1 MNYLDKLRKWHVQ
14 LLPSCCDHPPS
25 STWSTHRDATWH
37 VATHSVCNGMTHNWI
52 LSPIISISPTSKLI
66 MRPFPVRWPLHAT
79 YHIWLMSMPLHATT
93 CQYIHSFAR
102 FHLAV
107 HHSFLKTW
115 ASILGNLLQQSF
127 LIWLQ
132 TKTLLATHPVN
143 LVLNICAVVQDLVLR
158 HHKRI
163 QKIEPLRREC
173 MWDNVTKYDEV
184 GLMNQHQFF
193 FGIYRLFID
202 DTSTIQ

>member
-1 MNYLDKLRKWHVQ
+1 MQ
-14 LLPSCCDHPPS
+14 
-25 STWSTHRDATWH
+25 H

-79 YHIWLMSMPLHATT
+79 YHVWLMHTS
-93 CQYIHSFAR
+93 YIHSFAR

-107 HHSFLKTW
+107 QLHHSFPKTW
-115 ASILGNLLQQSF
+115 ASILGKLLQQSF

-132 TKTLLATHPVN
+132 TKTLLTTHPVN

-163 QKIEPLRREC
+163 QKIEPLRREW

-184 GLMNQHQFF
+184 ESHETRPIL
-193 FGIYRLFID
+193 LWD
-202 DTSTIQ
+202 L